1 MTVAWDHV
9 TRADVLRAVQEYDR
23 ASALPPLIS
32 RAASPVPSGW
42 VLEKLG
48 FTVQPRHRPVKAD
61 LGGWAG
67 QNGLTPRVPDP
78 IRASDGLEYEV

>member
-32 RAASPVPSGW
+32 RAASPVPSGCS
-42 VLEKLG
+42 KSS
-48 FTVQPRHRPVKAD
+48 D
-61 LGGWAG
+61 LPSSRDIGRLRLTWEGGRG
-67 QNGLTPRVPDP
+67 RMD
-78 IRASDGLEYEV
+78 